1 MDQRHEVRAWTLV
14 VLNHAISSCTSLKAL
29 QEQSLSRTGC
39 SGKAVS
45 KPHFFAADE
54 QSTGGGFVSNANDIL
69 NGLHVF
75 KFTSRVL
82 ICSYVY

>member
-1 MDQRHEVRAWTLV
+1 MKYVRGPWLCSTMPFHLARRSKRCKS
-14 VLNHAISSCTSLKAL
+14 N
-29 QEQSLSRTGC
+29 LSPEPGAAARLYRNRI
-39 SGKAVS
+39 
-45 KPHFFAADE
+45 FFAADE

-69 NGLHVF
+69 NSLYVF